1 VSSHDSATDFGSL
14 PLAAAL
20 VANVAKLGYASM
32 TPIQAAALPPILA
45 GRDVIAQAKTGSG
58 KTAAFGLGL
67 LQRLEP
73 SAGGGRHPQALV
85 LCPTRELADQ
95 VSKDIRS
102 LARAIPNV
110 KVVTLCGGIPIRT
123 HRDTLEHGADV
134 VVGTPGRLRALIEK
148 QSLVI
153 AALSVVVLDEADRML
168 DMGFEEDLRAILQ
181 AAPSER
187 QTLLF
192 SATYPEAIQQLSA
205 GYQRAAVRLS
215 VDLEMAEGQLEQS
228 FFEVHGKDPLPTPQ
242 EKNVALL
249 KLLAHYQPPAALVFC
264 NTRDDCHVVARELR
278 REGLRALALNGDLE
292 QRERDEVLVVFANG
306 SCSVLVATDV
316 AARGL
321 DIPDLDCV
329 INYELSP
336 DPAVHLH
343 RIGRT
348 GRAGKQG
355 LALSLFD
362 ATQRTRLER
371 IEDRAGGPGSLTR
384 IKLNTLE
391 ARGIVQRPAVV
402 TLCIEG
408 GRRDK
413 LRPGD
418 ILGALTGEGG
428 IEGDAVGKIDVQDA
442 RSYVA
447 VKREVEKKA
456 LDRLT
461 DGRIKKKRFRVSKVA
476 AG

>member
-1 VSSHDSATDFGSL
+1 LTNFESL
-14 PLAAAL
+14 GLAAAML
-20 VANVAKLGYASM
+20 ANLAKLGYESM
-32 TPIQAAALPPILA
+32 TPIQAAALPPILQ
-45 GRDVIAQAKTGSG
+45 GHDVIAQAKTGSG
-58 KTAAFGLGL
+58 KTAAFGLGI
-67 LQRLEP
+67 LQRLTP
-73 SAGGGRHPQALV
+73 VASGGRAPQALV

-95 VSKDIRS
+95 VSKEIRA

-110 KVVTLCGGIPIRT
+110 KVVTLCGGVPIRT

-148 QSLVI
+148 QSLVLE
-153 AALSVVVLDEADRML
+153 ALSVVVLDEADRML
-168 DMGFEEDLRAILQ
+168 DMGFEEDLSAILR
-181 AAPSER
+181 AAPALR

-192 SATYPEAIQQLSA
+192 SATYPEGIERLSA
-205 GYQRAAVRLS
+205 GYQRSAVRLS
-215 VDLEMAEGQLEQS
+215 VDLEMAEGQLEQA
-228 FFEVHGKDPLPTPQ
+228 FFEVHGSGGTGPLPTLDD
-242 EKNVALL
+242 KNAALL
-249 KLLAHYQPPAALVFC
+249 KLLAHYQPPSALVFC
-264 NTRDDCHVVARELR
+264 NTRDDCHVVARALR
-278 REGLRALALNGDLE
+278 RQGIRALALNGDLE

-321 DIPDLDCV
+321 DIPELDCV
-329 INYELSP
+329 VNYELSP
-336 DPAVHLH
+336 DPSVHLH

-348 GRAGKQG
+348 GRAGNKG

-362 ATQRTRLER
+362 STQRTRLER
-371 IEDRAGGPGSLTR
+371 IEERAGGPGSLTR
-384 IKLNTLE
+384 VKLNTLE

-402 TLCIEG
+402 TLRVEG

-428 IEGDAVGKIDVQDA
+428 IAGDAVGKIDVQDA

-447 VKREVEKKA
+447 VKREVEKRA
-456 LDRLT
+456 LDVLAA
-461 DGRIKKKRFRVSKVA
+461 GRIKKRRFRVSKVA

>member
-1 VSSHDSATDFGSL
+1 MSDFSAL
-14 PLAAAL
+14 PLSAPLIAGL
-20 VANVAKLGYASM
+20 AKLGYAAM

-45 GRDVIAQAKTGSG
+45 KQDVIGQAKTGSG
-58 KTAAFGLGL
+58 KTAAFALGL
-67 LQRLEP
+67 LQQLTPRGTAERP
-73 SAGGGRHPQALV
+73 PQALV

-95 VSKDIRS
+95 VAKEIRS

-110 KVVTLCGGIPIRT
+110 KVVTLCGGVPIRT
-123 HRDTLEHGADV
+123 HRDTLANGADV

-148 QSLVI
+148 DSLVLD
-153 AALSVVVLDEADRML
+153 ALLVVVLDEADRML
-168 DMGFEEDLRAILQ
+168 DMGFEEDLQAILQ
-181 AAPSER
+181 KAPAER

-192 SATYPEAIQQLSA
+192 SATYPDAIQQLSA
-205 GYQRAAVRLS
+205 GYQRAPLRVT

-228 FFEVHGKDPLPTPQ
+228 FFEVHGKEPLPSAE
-242 EKNVALL
+242 EKSAALL
-249 KLLAHYQPPAALVFC
+249 KLLAHYQPESALVFC
-264 NTRDDCHVVARELR
+264 NTRDDCHVVARALR
-278 REGLRALALNGDLE
+278 RAGIRALALNGDLE

-329 INYELSP
+329 INFELSP

-362 ATQRTRLER
+362 ATQKTRLER
-371 IEDRAGGPGSLTR
+371 IEAHAGGPGSLTR
-384 IKLNTLE
+384 VKLSALE
-391 ARGIVQRPAVV
+391 ARELTPRPSLV
-402 TLCIEG
+402 TLRIEG

-428 IEGDAVGKIDVQDA
+428 VAGDAVGKIDVQEA

-447 VKREVEKKA
+447 VKREVEKRA
-456 LDRLT
+456 LDQLQA
-461 DGRIKKKRFRVSKVA
+461 GRIKKKRYRVSKVA

>member
-1 VSSHDSATDFGSL
+1 MTLLDATDFSAL
-14 PLAAAL
+14 PLSAAL
-20 VANVAKLGYASM
+20 IASVAKLGYASM
-32 TPIQAAALPPILA
+32 TPIQAAALPPILE

-58 KTAAFGLGL
+58 KTAAFGLGM
-67 LQRLEP
+67 LQRLTP
-73 SAGGGRHPQALV
+73 SASGGRQPQALV

-95 VSKDIRS
+95 VSKEIRS

-110 KVVTLCGGIPIRT
+110 KVVTLCGGVPIRT

-134 VVGTPGRLRALIEK
+134 AVGTPGRLRALIEK
-148 QSLVI
+148 QSLLLDAV
-153 AALSVVVLDEADRML
+153 SVVVLDEADRML

-181 AAPSER
+181 AAPAAR

-192 SATYPEAIQQLSA
+192 SATYPEAIERLSA
-205 GYQRAAVRLS
+205 GYQRSAVRLS
-215 VDLEMAEGQLEQS
+215 VDLEMAEGQLEQA
-228 FFEVHGKDPLPTPQ
+228 FFEVHGKEPLPTPD
-242 EKNVALL
+242 EKNAALL

-264 NTRDDCHVVARELR
+264 NTRDDCHVVARALR
-278 REGLRALALNGDLE
+278 REGIRALALNGDLE

-348 GRAGKQG
+348 GRAGKNG

-362 ATQRTRLER
+362 ATQKARLER
-371 IEDRAGGPGSLTR
+371 IEERAGGPGSLTR
-384 IKLNTLE
+384 VKLNTLE
-391 ARGIVQRPAVV
+391 VRGIVQRPAVV
-402 TLCIEG
+402 TLRIEG

-447 VKREVEKKA
+447 VKRDVEKRA
-456 LDRLT
+456 LDRLA